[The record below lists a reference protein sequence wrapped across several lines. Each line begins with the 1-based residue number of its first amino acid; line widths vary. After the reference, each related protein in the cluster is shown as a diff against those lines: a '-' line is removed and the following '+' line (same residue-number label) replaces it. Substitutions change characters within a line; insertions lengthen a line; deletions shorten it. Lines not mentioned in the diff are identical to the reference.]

1 MTPQWRKSSR
11 SDGVNDQA
19 CVEVARLSGVSW
31 IRDSESPLP
40 GHRVLAR
47 TEAALPAQSER
58 GDLDR

>member
-11 SDGVNDQA
+11 SGGVNDQT
-19 CVEVARLSGVSW
+19 CVEVARLSDVSW
-31 IRDSESPLP
+31 IRDSESPRP

-47 TEAALPAQSER
+47 TEPAVPAQSER

>member
-11 SDGVNDQA
+11 SGGVNDQT

-31 IRDSESPLP
+31 IRDSRNPGA
-40 GHRVLAR
+40 GHRTPPR
-47 TEAALPAQSER
+47 TEPAVPTQSER